1 MKLFVS
7 WSGEYSRQIAAA
19 LKRWIPAVIQSVEV
33 FYSPEDIE
41 KGDDWNSR
49 LNQELEECK
58 YGIVC
63 LTPENVKAPWI
74 NFEAGALAKTMDSRV
89 SALML
94 GIETSDVK
102 GPLSRFQNTRFEKE
116 DFKKLVRSIN
126 RATDKSLDPGVLDYI
141 FDNMWPHLR
150 TSLADIEEQLKKH
163 FSDDTVV
170 TGPERKEHDALQ
182 EMLYILRKMDSKDN
196 SHNKYG
202 TTYQVHNSDRRKII
216 FTVTDLGPD
225 PSLVIDA
232 LSQEFDASKKMITDF
247 FDRDGILTITLHDFD
262 SQKWKHYED
271 FASQLGKMG
280 AVTLMS
286 ISI

>member
-126 RATDKSLDPGVLDYI
+126 RTTDKPLASDVLDYI
-141 FDNMWPHLR
+141 FNSMWPHLQ
-150 TSLADIEEQLKKH
+150 TSLSEIESELKAH
-163 FSDDTVV
+163 FSDGAAMTE
-170 TGPERKEHDALQ
+170 PERKENDALQ
-182 EMLYILRKMDSKDN
+182 EMLHILRKMDRTESSSSKKTA
-196 SHNKYG
+196 SSIYTGKPRTVP
-202 TTYQVHNSDRRKII
+202 TTYRALRTYDVEQAKVLENYLRQVIGEARKREN
-216 FTVTDLGPD
+216 TTL
-225 PSLVIDA
+225 PS
-232 LSQEFDASKKMITDF
+232 ASE
-247 FDRDGILTITLHDFD
+247 DG
-262 SQKWKHYED
+262 E
-271 FASQLGKMG
+271 
-280 AVTLMS
+280 
-286 ISI
+286 

>member
-19 LKRWIPAVIQSVEV
+19 LKQWIPAVIQSVEV

-150 TSLADIEEQLKKH
+150 TSLADIEEQLKTH
-163 FSDDTVV
+163 FSDGT
-170 TGPERKEHDALQ
+170 TMTEPERKENDALQ
-182 EMLYILRKMDSKDN
+182 EMLHILRKMDRKE
-196 SHNKYG
+196 
-202 TTYQVHNSDRRKII
+202 TYDE
-216 FTVTDLGPD
+216 
-225 PSLVIDA
+225 A
-232 LSQEFDASKKMITDF
+232 LSSIFFPICSEKPTVKPNYLSTSWDKYFTDHTKDFMKEYYTQIFNNKNKSQELSPLSSATD
-247 FDRDGILTITLHDFD
+247 
-262 SQKWKHYED
+262 ED
-271 FASQLGKMG
+271 DK
-280 AVTLMS
+280 
-286 ISI
+286 

>member
-7 WSGEYSRQIAAA
+7 WSGEYSRQVALA
-19 LKRWIPAVIQSVEV
+19 LKQWIPAVIQSVEV

-74 NFEAGALAKTMDSRV
+74 NFEAGALAKTMDSHV

-102 GPLSRFQNTRFEKE
+102 GPLSRFQNTRFEEE

-126 RATDKSLDPGVLDYI
+126 RATDKPLDPGVLDYI
-141 FDNMWPHLR
+141 FDNMWPHLK
-150 TSLADIEEQLKKH
+150 TSLTGIENQLKTH
-163 FSDDTVV
+163 FPDGIKMTE
-170 TGPERKEHDALQ
+170 PERRENDALQ
-182 EMLYILRKMDSKDN
+182 EMLHILRKMDRKTVYEIKYLPSATQNNVAKCSFKTNDILR
-196 SHNKYG
+196 NKEKM
-202 TTYQVHNSDRRKII
+202 S
-216 FTVTDLGPD
+216 TDEL
-225 PSLVIDA
+225 IEKY
-232 LSQEFDASKKMITDF
+232 LSQRIKEIVSEYKEQSSSSSTSGDEK
-247 FDRDGILTITLHDFD
+247 
-262 SQKWKHYED
+262 
-271 FASQLGKMG
+271 
-280 AVTLMS
+280 
-286 ISI
+286 

>member
-7 WSGEYSRQIAAA
+7 WSGEYSRKIAAV
-19 LKRWIPAVIQSVEV
+19 LKQWIPAVIQSVEV

-41 KGDDWNSR
+41 KGDDWSSR

-74 NFEAGALAKTMDSRV
+74 NFEAGALAKTMDSHV

-126 RATDKSLDPGVLDYI
+126 RTTDKPLASDVLDYI
-141 FDNMWPHLR
+141 FDSMWPHLQ
-150 TSLADIEEQLKKH
+150 TPLSEIESELKTH
-163 FSDDTVV
+163 FSDGTPM
-170 TGPERKEHDALQ
+170 TEPERKENDALQ
-182 EMLYILRKMDSKDN
+182 EMLHILRKMDRKTTFDFTFYPST
-196 SHNKYG
+196 SPKYIEKYSVNPNDILQIG
-202 TTYQVHNSDRRKII
+202 EKMSYDEFLKKYFNRKVKEIVSEYQEQS
-216 FTVTDLGPD
+216 T
-225 PSLVIDA
+225 PSPTSGD
-232 LSQEFDASKKMITDF
+232 EK
-247 FDRDGILTITLHDFD
+247 
-262 SQKWKHYED
+262 
-271 FASQLGKMG
+271 
-280 AVTLMS
+280 
-286 ISI
+286 

>member
-19 LKRWIPAVIQSVEV
+19 LKQWIPAVIQSVEV

-126 RATDKSLDPGVLDYI
+126 RATDKPLDSGVLDYI

-150 TSLADIEEQLKKH
+150 TSLADIEEQLKTH
-163 FSDDTVV
+163 FSDGT
-170 TGPERKEHDALQ
+170 TMTEPERKENDALQ

-202 TTYQVHNSDRRKII
+202 TTYQVHNSDKRKII
-216 FTVTDLGPD
+216 FTVTDLGPE

-232 LSQEFDASKKMITDF
+232 LSQEFDITKKMITDF
-247 FDRDGILTITLHDFD
+247 FDRDGILTITVYDFD

-271 FASQLGKMG
+271 FASQLNKMG

-286 ISI
+286 IST

>member
-126 RATDKSLDPGVLDYI
+126 RTTDKPLASDVLDYI
-141 FDNMWPHLR
+141 FDSMWPHLQ
-150 TSLADIEEQLKKH
+150 TPLSEIESELKAH
-163 FSDDTVV
+163 FSDGAAMTE
-170 TGPERKEHDALQ
+170 PERKENDALQ
-182 EMLYILRKMDSKDN
+182 EMLHILRKIDRKPIYDISFSPAATQDYIA
-196 SHNKYG
+196 KYS
-202 TTYQVHNSDRRKII
+202 VAPNDI
-216 FTVTDLGPD
+216 FQRMEKMPTNEL
-225 PSLVIDA
+225 I
-232 LSQEFDASKKMITDF
+232 KKYYN
-247 FDRDGILTITLHDFD
+247 
-262 SQKWKHYED
+262 WKVKEIVSESPEQSTSSSSSGD
-271 FASQLGKMG
+271 E
-280 AVTLMS
+280 
-286 ISI
+286 